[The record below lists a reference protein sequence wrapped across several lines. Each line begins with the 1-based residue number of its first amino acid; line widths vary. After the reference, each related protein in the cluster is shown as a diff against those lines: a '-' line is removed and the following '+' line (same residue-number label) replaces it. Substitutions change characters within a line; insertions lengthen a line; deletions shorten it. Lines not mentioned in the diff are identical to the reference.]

1 MSDEEDMTAQLLRL
15 ATGRADAPADR
26 ASRAQTAVRERWLSI
41 QRRRAIRRRV
51 AITTGL
57 LAAAAVLVLMVRS
70 NAPRDVR
77 PPLEESLAAGERI
90 EGQPVVRRQIDG
102 ERRILRLSLQM
113 PLRADD
119 AIETDQGSRAA
130 LRTADGSSIRL
141 DRSSHARLIG
151 PRVIELV
158 EGGVYIATSDGSRG
172 FEVRTPLG
180 SVHDVGTRF
189 EVRLAEASLRVRVRT
204 GSVEIRRRDQIV
216 PARAGTEAT
225 VTPGGIETRQ
235 MSTYGSD
242 WEWTA
247 GLAAPFA
254 IEGRSLAAYLEHL
267 AHEQGWTLR
276 YADPALAQAASTIVL
291 RGSVEGLGAEEA
303 LSVTLRTSG
312 LEYRLRAGELLVSR
326 GGAQ

>member
-1 MSDEEDMTAQLLRL
+1 
-15 ATGRADAPADR
+15 
-26 ASRAQTAVRERWLSI
+26 
-41 QRRRAIRRRV
+41 
-51 AITTGL
+51 
-57 LAAAAVLVLMVRS
+57 
-70 NAPRDVR
+70 VR
-77 PPLEESLAAGERI
+77 PPIEESLAAGERI

-102 ERRILRLSLQM
+102 ERRVLRLSLQM

-119 AIETDQGSRAA
+119 TIETDQGSRAA
-130 LRTADGSSIRL
+130 LGTADGSSIRL

-158 EGGVYIATSDGSRG
+158 QGGVYIATSDGSKG

-189 EVRLAEASLRVRVRT
+189 EVRLAETSLRVRVRA

-216 PARAGTEAT
+216 PASAGTEAT
-225 VTPGGIETRQ
+225 VTPGGIETRRT
-235 MSTYGSD
+235 STYGAE

-254 IEGRSLAAYLEHL
+254 IEGRSLSVYLEHL

-276 YADPALAQAASTIVL
+276 YADPALAEAASTIVL
-291 RGSVEGLGAEEA
+291 QGSVEGLGAEEA

-312 LEYRLRAGELLVSR
+312 LEYRLRGGDLVVSR

>member
-15 ATGRADAPADR
+15 ASGRDEAAADR
-26 ASRAQTAVRERWLSI
+26 ASRVQTAVRERWISI
-41 QRRRAIRRRV
+41 QRRRAIRRR
-51 AITTGL
+51 AAMTTGL
-57 LAAAAVLVLMVRS
+57 LAAAALLFLMVRPD
-70 NAPRDVR
+70 APRDVR
-77 PPLEESLAAGERI
+77 PPIEESLAAGERI
-90 EGQPVVRRQIDG
+90 EGEPVVRRQIDG
-102 ERRILRLSLQM
+102 ERRVLRLSPQM

-119 AIETDQGSRAA
+119 VIETDGGSRAA

-158 EGGVYIATSDGSRG
+158 EGGVYVATSDGSNG

-180 SVHDVGTRF
+180 SVRDVGTRF

-216 PARAGTEAT
+216 PAGAGTEAT
-225 VTPGGIETRQ
+225 VTPGGIETRRT
-235 MSTYGSD
+235 STYGAE
-242 WEWTA
+242 WEWTT
-247 GLAAPFA
+247 GLAPFA
-254 IEGRSLAAYLEHL
+254 IEGRSLAEYLEHL
-267 AHEQGWTLR
+267 AHEQGWTLH

-291 RGSVEGLGAEEA
+291 QGSVEGLGAEEA

-312 LEYRLRAGELLVSR
+312 LEYRLRGGELVVSR
-326 GGAQ
+326 AGAQ